1 MKLYKGKNSKNQ
13 EYQKSKDKE
22 NEGKEKEEPNNIIN
36 NYNDKIIENE
46 NQNEEKIDKPITP
59 LPKKQEN
66 QQEQKNVFFEMIEVE
81 YDNIY
86 YRLFFYINDDNQLVI
101 ELIPKEGFLPYSYKN
116 IFDEKKFYNIDKIFM
131 ELKTVEKIGE
141 KIINLFKKDRVLIGK
156 SKREEIFYLILK
168 ITIIDDDKEIF
179 LPLNKNDNIQICTIN
194 YLLKEAQRLK
204 SDFSEYKDET
214 EDIIKQQLD
223 EINGLKKTNKIYM
236 KIIKKIKNEYN
247 KNNKKKKKVEDS
259 LSEDDEENEEGEE
272 DNYNKIIINK
282 EKNKDEEK
290 DKDNNSDLNDEEIN
304 KISEIIIDQNENY
317 SNIKNKIAIMEKELN
332 NLTKNYRCDLNS
344 KNKILNLSIN
354 QVKPFIFLN
363 FELTNTGINLI
374 TSKYDDILCN
384 IEGINQS
391 FISFYDEKEKYI
403 SLHEPLLPNQKIII
417 CKKIILNNPSIYRK
431 YDFYLN
437 VYTLNHGR
445 ISEQPIKFQICI
457 REKDEQKNFI
467 TFLHNKKWGFDYK
480 NKNKK
485 IIFEYTQNL
494 DKIEKNSLDKINSKK
509 INFLN
514 NIDYEIKNR
523 FVKIRKYI
531 YDEKTGK
538 AFEKEENDEENDEI
552 DKMDKYFNNYDL
564 SMNIVIN
571 KDDVNN
577 LIKKIHNKFKK
588 TKYFDKN
595 RLEEII
601 CSCIG
606 DFDKISKSIK
616 SIIIS

>member
-66 QQEQKNVFFEMIEVE
+66 QQEQKNVFFEMIEIE

-417 CKKIILNNPSIYRK
+417 CKKIILNNPSINRK

>member
-417 CKKIILNNPSIYRK
+417 CKKIILNNPSINRK

>member
-13 EYQKSKDKE
+13 EYQISKDKE

-46 NQNEEKIDKPITP
+46 NENEEKIDKPITP

-204 SDFSEYKDET
+204 SDFSEYKEET
-214 EDIIKQQLD
+214 EDIIKQQLN

-417 CKKIILNNPSIYRK
+417 CKKIILNNPSINRK

-564 SMNIVIN
+564 SMNIIIN

>member
-374 TSKYDDILCN
+374 TSKYDDIFCN

>member
-417 CKKIILNNPSIYRK
+417 CKKIILNNPSINRK

-538 AFEKEENDEENDEI
+538 AFEKEENDEI

>member
-204 SDFSEYKDET
+204 SDFSEYKEET
-214 EDIIKQQLD
+214 EDIIKQQLN